1 MHAKRLVLSTV
12 VLATLTGAVLLAKV
26 GDEPD
31 SGTAMADAATK
42 FLETLTPEQR
52 KQATYSFDDKER
64 LNWHFIPRPRKGLPL
79 KSLEG
84 APLKAA
90 HALIQS
96 GLSPAGYDQ
105 TINIMSLEE
114 ILFLLEGGEREY
126 RRDRRDPQKYY
137 LTVFG
142 TPGKTGTW
150 GWRLEGHHIS
160 LNYTI
165 KDGKVVSSTPEFFGA
180 NPGLV
185 DAGPKRAV
193 RVLGTEEDLARQIL
207 KLCTPEQ
214 QTACWINKTAPGEVH
229 GTMGGPPDGKACAT
243 QPEKLPQEGLQVAKM
258 SADQKELMKQ
268 LLSEYLRNMPADVEK
283 ERRAKLN
290 AAGVDNIYFAWWGS
304 SERNEPHHY
313 AIQGPTF
320 QIEYNNTQNDAN
332 HVHSYW
338 RNLEGDFNIPAK

>member
-1 MHAKRLVLSTV
+1 MHARRLVIAFAM
-12 VLATLTGAVLLAKV
+12 LATMTSAVLLAKV

-31 SGTAMADAATK
+31 TGAAMADAATK
-42 FLETLTPEQR
+42 FLEVLTPEQK
-52 KQATYSFDDKER
+52 KQATYAYDDKER
-64 LNWHFIPRPRKGLPL
+64 LNWHFIPRPRNGLPL
-79 KSLEG
+79 KALEG

-90 HALIQS
+90 HALIQT

-105 TINIMSLEE
+105 AINIMSLEE
-114 ILFLLEGGEREY
+114 ILFLLEGGERQE
-126 RRDRRDPQKYY
+126 RRERRDPQKYF

-142 TPGKTGTW
+142 TPAKTGTW

-160 LNYTI
+160 LNYTVT
-165 KDGKVVSSTPEFFGA
+165 DGKVVASTPEFFGA

-193 RVLGTEEDLARQIL
+193 RVLGVEEDLARQIL

-214 QTACWINKTAPGEVH
+214 QKLCWIDKKPPGEVH
-229 GTMGGPPDGKACAT
+229 AAAAA
-243 QPEKLPQEGLQVAKM
+243 QAEKLPSEGLTISKM
-258 SADQKELMKQ
+258 SDDQKKLMQEL
-268 LLSEYLRNMPADVEK
+268 LTEYLKNMPADVEK

-290 AAGVDNIYFAWWGS
+290 AAGIDNITFAWWGG

-320 QIEYNNTQNDAN
+320 VIEYNNTQNDAN

-338 RNLEGDFNIPAK
+338 RSLTGDFNVPVK